1 MIKCALIGCD
11 IGYTRSPEVHRAI
24 AAALGEEIA
33 FDVIDVANDGLG
45 AAVGRLLDEYDGF
58 FVTKPYKNDVK
69 KYLSSVD
76 TRCGVNLV
84 RCADRSGHNT
94 DGVGFIRALDR
105 AFDDWRDRVNGALV
119 LGAGGAAYSVA
130 ESLLAAGKRVY
141 VLNRTMLNAA
151 KLTLALG
158 AELYVN
164 QPAELVV
171 NCTSLGLHGEDVLT
185 GLCVP
190 PQFDYAFD
198 LIYSPPETPFL
209 KRCAAAGARIANG
222 RDMLAYQAIEGD
234 LLLLNRQA
242 DVNGVFEKVDCILE
256 RNGG

>member
-24 AAALGEEIA
+24 SEVLGETVQ
-33 FDVIDVANDGLG
+33 FDVIDVAGDGL
-45 AAVGRLLDEYDGF
+45 APAVRRLYEEYDGF
-58 FVTKPYKNDVK
+58 FVTKPYKNDIK
-69 KYLSSVD
+69 RYLDSVN
-76 TRCGVNLV
+76 TKCGVNLV
-84 RCADRSGHNT
+84 RCADKSGYNT
-94 DGVGFIRALDR
+94 DGIGFMRALDG
-105 AFDDWRDRVNGALV
+105 AFGDWRDRVKSALV
-119 LGAGGAAYSVA
+119 LGAGGAAYSVTEA
-130 ESLLAAGKRVY
+130 LTAAGKRVY

-190 PQFDYAFD
+190 PSFYYAFD

-209 KRCAAAGARIANG
+209 KRCKAAGARTANG
-222 RDMLAYQAIEGD
+222 RDMLVYQAIEGD
-234 LLLLNRQA
+234 LLLLNSRA
-242 DVNGVFEKVDCILE
+242 DVNAVFKGADEILR